1 MIYPET
7 PNYNNSSWYKIM
19 EERAR
24 TWQKFADQHSFL
36 TKGSF
41 SSGYVKFTI
50 GTFEKDIKPIMNTNC
65 GGVFC
70 HHGKPST
77 WTNYEFV
84 KRSIDNGTFR
94 ERVIVKKDMPKRK
107 PLSIVDY
114 NLINDWLK
122 NGAIEK

>member
-1 MIYPET
+1 MKLVLFGIMYVLMISVT
-7 PNYNNSSWYKIM
+7 LIIGGGNHRMLVQYNSISEKEEKI
-19 EERAR
+19 
-24 TWQKFADQHSFL
+24 
-36 TKGSF
+36 
-41 SSGYVKFTI
+41 I
-50 GTFEKDIKPIMNTNC
+50 TFEKDIKPIMNTNC